1 MIKERLHELEIKI
14 TELASYLNVSRP
26 TIYKAIEDYDS
37 NRREMVNAKILSL
50 FDYIGE
56 NEMIGKGNV
65 IKYILNDLPK
75 VEDRNSGEISS
86 SSAIISQFINDNPS
100 SEKAKFLVECA
111 KSQSYDTIIHYFMEI
126 SPILKKEKITEEEK
140 EMIRPYE
147 DIIKIYSINKGGK
160 KQ

>member
-1 MIKERLHELEIKI
+1 MIKERLHDLEIKI
-14 TELASYLNVSRP
+14 TELASYLGVSRP

-37 NRREMVNAKILSL
+37 NRRDMVNAKILSL
-50 FDYIGE
+50 FDYINE

-75 VEDRNSGEISS
+75 VEDKNSGKVSS
-86 SSAIISQFINDNPS
+86 SSAIINQFINDNPS
-100 SEKAKFLVECA
+100 SEKTKFLVECA

-147 DIIKIYSINKGGK
+147 DIIRIYSIDKGDK
-160 KQ
+160 KR